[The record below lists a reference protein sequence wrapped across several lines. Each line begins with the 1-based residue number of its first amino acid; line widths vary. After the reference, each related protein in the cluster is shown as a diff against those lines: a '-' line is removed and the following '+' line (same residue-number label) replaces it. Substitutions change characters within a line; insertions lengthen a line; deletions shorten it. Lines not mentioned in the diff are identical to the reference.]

1 MILIWFSLCHGIE
14 SRRVPPHNYYILLYP
29 WNIKNLIKF
38 KKSWILVFYHMLIC
52 LICFILPFQ
61 KQMFTKIRFTRNEYN
76 ALFCTLAGFN
86 FVLVGRFYC
95 RKFSQSRLFVLWNR
109 CDSKQFGV
117 CLINY
122 CGFESINLFVWVRW
136 HYFSYIS
143 WKRQILKGYA
153 NSWTMII

>member
-1 MILIWFSLCHGIE
+1 
-14 SRRVPPHNYYILLYP
+14 
-29 WNIKNLIKF
+29 
-38 KKSWILVFYHMLIC
+38 MLIC

-109 CDSKQFGV
+109 CDNKQFGV
-117 CLINY
+117 WLINY

-136 HYFSYIS
+136 HYFMYIS
-143 WKRQILKGYA
+143 WKRQILKDMQIRGQWSYKYDILLESVLQWKY
-153 NSWTMII
+153 NFVNQLCKEIQEIWNLTKSTDLMKKLVLWIH